1 GVWSGVGFV
10 SSHIERS
17 LRWIRP
23 GVSHIDSRNLG
34 RTVTSEPSTVA
45 QLIVSRAREHPD
57 KPFLL
62 FGSGRITY
70 GEYLERCARVAGMM
84 RARLPDGKPPHVG
97 VLMGNSPEFL
107 YLIGGAALAG
117 AVIVGINATR
127 HGAEIERDIR
137 HTDCAF
143 VVADETYRPL
153 LSGLDVPDIVDASEI
168 EGRPYDGLGPEPDD
182 LFLLIF

>member
-1 GVWSGVGFV
+1 K
-10 SSHIERS
+10 
-17 LRWIRP
+17 
-23 GVSHIDSRNLG
+23 
-34 RTVTSEPSTVA
+34 TVA
-45 QLIVSRAREHPD
+45 DLITSRAREHPD

-70 GEYLERCARVAGMM
+70 GEYLERSARVAGMM
-84 RARLPDGKPPHVG
+84 RARLPEGKPPHVG

-127 HGAEIERDIR
+127 RGSEVERDIQ

-143 VVADETYRPL
+143 VIVDDAH
-153 LSGLDVPDIVDASEI
+153 LSILAGLDTPAKFATDSIAEGFDPD
-168 EGRPYDGLGPEPDD
+168 YEPRSNSDD
-182 LFLLIF
+182 LFLLIFTSGTSGAPKAVRCSHKRM